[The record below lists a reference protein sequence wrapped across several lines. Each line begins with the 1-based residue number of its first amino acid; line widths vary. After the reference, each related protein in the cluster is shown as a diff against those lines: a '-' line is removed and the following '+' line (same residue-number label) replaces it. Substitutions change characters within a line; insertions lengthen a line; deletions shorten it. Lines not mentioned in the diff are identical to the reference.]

1 MVMCMYIE
9 IHVAKLGAELEIAN
23 NLLNGEFNSLVIGY
37 IRFIKSNINMR
48 QFLLIITCL
57 FSMQL
62 MAQDAVQ
69 YQLPPKI
76 IQDLALAKPTPTV
89 SVDNKGEWML
99 IIERNSYPTVEELGQ
114 PEVRVA
120 GMRINPNNFS
130 LSRQNFINNFKLK
143 NIIKGKEY
151 KISGLPLNL
160 LSTTAVWNE
169 QQTKIAITN
178 VTASQVDLYVID
190 VATQKAT
197 RVNKSPLNIV
207 MGGAFSWFDDNTL
220 LYKTTIAPASAM
232 PKKPITPKG
241 PTVQENYGTASPRP
255 TFQDLIKSPYDE
267 SLFEFFTK
275 VQLVKN
281 VNGVETKI
289 NAPAI
294 YTLASISPNK
304 KYLMVRTI
312 SKPFSY
318 AVPANGFNSTVTI
331 HESNGKLIKDLVKLP
346 SAETAPGGNDNVQD
360 VPRSIQWR
368 DDEAA
373 TVIWCKPLDGGLIK
387 NTAEFRDA
395 VYSLTAPF
403 TGEAKE
409 IFKTKNRYA
418 GVAWGNSNF
427 ALVYEVLR
435 GKAKTWVNR
444 VNPSSGVME
453 LLLERSLNDA
463 YADLGNPV
471 TTKNQYGREV
481 VIPENNQLLMNNTT
495 GASPKGDLPFLS
507 RFDLATKK
515 NEILWRCN
523 EDVYEVIIDVLDA
536 KTLKVVTRKET
547 QTVVPNYYIKVV
559 NSMQKEEQITN
570 FTNPYPSLEGIIKQ
584 KISYKRADGVDLT
597 GDLYLPKGY
606 DVVKNGALP
615 VIMWAYP
622 REFTNASDAA
632 QIRGSK
638 NLFTRINWGSP
649 IYWVTQGYAVL
660 DNAEMPIVSTSA
672 DKKPNDDFIEQL
684 KLNARAA
691 IDKLSDMGVGDS
703 TRVGVGGHSYGAFMT
718 AHLLSHTNW
727 FKAGIARSG
736 AYNRTLTPF
745 SFQNED
751 RTYWQAPQL
760 YFDMS
765 PFSYAHKIKTPILL
779 IHGEADD
786 NTGTFPIQ
794 SERMF
799 QALKGNGG
807 NVRYVTFP
815 YEAHGYRGKENIL
828 HLLWEEHMWLEK
840 YVKGKK

>member
-1 MVMCMYIE
+1 MR
-9 IHVAKLGAELEIAN
+9 KL
-23 NLLNGEFNSLVIGY
+23 LL
-37 IRFIKSNINMR
+37 
-48 QFLLIITCL
+48 LLLGFPCL
-57 FSMQL
+57 ISY
-62 MAQDAVQ
+62 AQDAIS
-69 YQLPPKI
+69 YQTPPRVI
-76 IQDLALAKPTPTV
+76 MDLALAKPTPQI
-89 SVDNKGEWML
+89 SVDKKGEWML

-130 LSRQNFINNFKLK
+130 LSRQNFINNFILK
-143 NIIKGKEY
+143 NIKTGKEY
-151 KISGLPLNL
+151 KITGLPANL
-160 LSTTAVWNE
+160 LSTTAQWNE
-169 QQTKIAITN
+169 KQNKIAVTN

-190 VATQKAT
+190 VATQKAA
-197 RVNKSPLNIV
+197 RINKAPLNIV
-207 MGGAFSWFDDNTL
+207 MGGAFSWVDDNTL
-220 LYKTTIAPASAM
+220 LYKTTILPASAM

-241 PTVQENYGTASPRP
+241 PTVQENYGSASPRP

-275 VQLVKN
+275 AQLVKN
-281 VNGVETKI
+281 VNGVETRI

-294 YTLASISPNK
+294 YTSVSTSPDK
-304 KYLMVRTI
+304 KYLLVRTVN
-312 SKPFSY
+312 KPFSY
-318 AVPANGFNSTVTI
+318 SVPAFGFNSTVSI
-331 HESNGKLIKDLVKLP
+331 HDANGKLVKELVKLP
-346 SAETAPGGNDNVQD
+346 SSETAPAGNDNVQD

-373 TVIWCKPLDGGLIK
+373 TVVWCKALDGGLIK

-395 VYSLTAPF
+395 VYGLSAPF

-409 IFKTKNRYA
+409 LFKTKNRYA
-418 GVAWGNSNF
+418 GTDWGNSNF

-435 GKAKTWVNR
+435 GKARTWMYR
-444 VNPSSGVME
+444 LNPSTGEME
-453 LLLERSLNDA
+453 LLLERSLNDN
-463 YADLGNPV
+463 YSNPGDPV
-471 TTKNQYGREV
+471 TTKNQFGREV
-481 VIPENNQLLMNNTT
+481 VIPVNNQLLMNNTT
-495 GASPKGDLPFLS
+495 GASPKGDLPFLA

-515 NEILWRCN
+515 NEVIWRCN
-523 EDVYEVIIDVLDA
+523 EDEYELIVDVLDA
-536 KTLKVVTRKET
+536 NQLTVITRKET
-547 QTVVPNYYIKVV
+547 QTIVPNYYIRNFKLRIAD
-559 NSMQKEEQITN
+559 NKITN
-570 FTNPYPSLEGIIKQ
+570 FSNPYPALEGISIQ

-597 GDLYLPKGY
+597 GNLYLPKGY
-606 DVVKNGALP
+606 DPKRDGTLP

-622 REFTNASDAA
+622 REFTNARDAA
-632 QIRGSK
+632 QVRGSK
-638 NLFTRINWGSP
+638 NAFVRINWGSP
-649 IYWVTQGYAVL
+649 IFWVTQGYAVL
-660 DNAEMPIVSTSA
+660 DNAEMPIVSTNP
-672 DKKPNDDFIEQL
+672 DKKPNDDFVEQL
-684 KLNARAA
+684 KLNAKAA
-691 IDKLSDMGVGDS
+691 INQLAEMGVGDS

-718 AHLLSHTNW
+718 ANLLAHTNW

-765 PFSYAHKIKTPILL
+765 PFSFAHQLKTPILL
-779 IHGEADD
+779 VHGEADD
-786 NTGTFPIQ
+786 NTGTFPVQ

-807 NVRYVTFP
+807 NVRYVVMP